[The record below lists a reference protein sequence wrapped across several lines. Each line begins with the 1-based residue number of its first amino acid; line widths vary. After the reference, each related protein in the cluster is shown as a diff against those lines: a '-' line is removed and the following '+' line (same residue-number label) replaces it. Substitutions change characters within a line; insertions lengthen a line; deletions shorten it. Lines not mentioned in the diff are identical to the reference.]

1 MQSEQ
6 PNRRFGIIA
15 SASQF
20 PLVAVGDL
28 CHQVTSGS
36 TPLRSNPDYYEGGK
50 IPWFKT
56 GELHDGFVED
66 SVEHITERAL
76 VETSVKLFPA
86 NTVLMAMYGDGHTI
100 TTLGMLRTASTTN
113 QACAAMLVDESKC
126 NPRYLFYALMATR
139 KELLGLA
146 NGGAQRNLSCR
157 VIKEFP
163 VPAPQLAIQNRIAE
177 ILGSLDDKIELNRRM
192 NETLE
197 AMARAIFRS
206 WFVDFDPVRIKARGG
221 DPTAELGLSPEIA
234 ALFPDSFQDS
244 ELGEIPEG
252 WKASTVGEEF
262 KLTMGQSPPGESYNS
277 SGEGIPF
284 YQGKTDYGW
293 RFPERRLSCT
303 SPTRFA
309 EEGDTLVSVRAPV
322 GALNVANERCC
333 IGRGLAA
340 VRHLTGSL
348 SLTYY
353 AMGELSENFK
363 VFEESGTVFGSIT
376 KQGFVGLPF
385 VAPPLEIANAFDQLV
400 GALDLQIAANERESK
415 SLAETRDYLLP
426 RLLSGELELNLEV
439 GSS

>member
-1 MQSEQ
+1 MKFRVSTWGEEVELKYGKAIRGYDTDSG
-6 PNRRFGIIA
+6 PYRVFGTNGPVGWTGDSLTEGPGVILGRKGAYRGVHFSKEPFWVIDTAYYLEPKSSLNFRWLYYAAIA
-15 SASQF
+15 SK
-20 PLVAVGDL
+20 LGEIDD
-28 CHQVTSGS
+28 GS
-36 TPLRSNPDYYEGGK
+36 P
-50 IPWFKT
+50 IP
-56 GELHDGFVED
+56 
-66 SVEHITERAL
+66 
-76 VETSVKLFPA
+76 
-86 NTVLMAMYGDGHTI
+86 
-100 TTLGMLRTASTTN
+100 STTR
-113 QACAAMLVDESKC
+113 AAVRDVPLLVPSADVQDSI
-126 NPRYLFYALMATR
+126 
-139 KELLGLA
+139 A
-146 NGGAQRNLSCR
+146 N
-157 VIKEFP
+157 V
-163 VPAPQLAIQNRIAE
+163 
-177 ILGSLDDKIELNRRM
+177 LGSLDDKIELNRRM

-244 ELGEIPEG
+244 ELGQIPQG
-252 WKASTVGEEF
+252 WKASTVGKEF
-262 KLTMGQSPPGESYNS
+262 RLTMGQSPPGESYNS

-303 SPTRFA
+303 APTRFA

-340 VRHLTGSL
+340 IRHLSGSM

-353 AMGELSENFK
+353 AMGELSDQFK

-385 VAPPLEIANAFDQLV
+385 VTPSLEVALAFNHLV
-400 GALDLQIAANERESK
+400 GAIDLQIAANERES
-415 SLAETRDYLLP
+415 STLAETRDYLLP
-426 RLLSGELELNLEV
+426 RLLSGSLCAGAENA
-439 GSS
+439 